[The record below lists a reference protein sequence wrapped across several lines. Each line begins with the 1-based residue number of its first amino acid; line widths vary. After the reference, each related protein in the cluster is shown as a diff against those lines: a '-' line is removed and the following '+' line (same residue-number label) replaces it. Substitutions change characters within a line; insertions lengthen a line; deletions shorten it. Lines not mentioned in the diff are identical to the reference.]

1 MPKAKH
7 QDAMRRQWEILRMI
21 PGRATGVSALDIIKR
36 LEIVGIVVTKRTVL
50 RDLEDLEKN
59 FGLLRDDE
67 KKPYRWR
74 WRINAGIDLPTLTL
88 TEAFSLKIVE
98 NILKPLVPRVMHET
112 LSYRFKEAGEKL
124 KAISKKKHH
133 GCWADKVRNVSPTLL
148 LLPPEVNNEVLD
160 IVQTSLLKD
169 KQVEVAYQA
178 MGSDCAKTRLLNP
191 LAIVQSGSVAY
202 LVAIMDGYSDIRY
215 YAIHRI
221 HRAVLT
227 DGNTII
233 PNDFSIDE
241 EIKKGKFEFG
251 TGNNIKLH
259 AYVDDWLCQILEE
272 TPLSVD
278 QKITHDEEYPYL
290 TATVQ
295 DTWQLTWWLLSLGDG
310 IEIIKPKKLK
320 SKIKAKLQKA
330 LEPYLN

>member
-21 PGRATGVSALDIIKR
+21 PGRAKGVTALDIIER

-74 WRINAGIDLPTLTL
+74 WRTNAGIDLPALTL
-88 TEAFSLKIVE
+88 TDAFSLKIVE

-112 LSYRFKEAGEKL
+112 LNYRFKEADAKL
-124 KAISKKKHH
+124 KAISKKKYHSN
-133 GCWADKVRNVSPTLL
+133 WADKVRNVSPILP
-148 LLPPEVNNEVLD
+148 LLPPDIDDGVLD
-160 IVQTSLLKD
+160 TVQTSLLKD
-169 KQVEVAYQA
+169 KQVEVAYQS
-178 MGSDCAKTRLLNP
+178 MGSDCAKIRLLNP
-191 LAIVQSGSVAY
+191 LAIVQSGPVTY
-202 LVAIMDGYSDIRY
+202 LVAIMNGYSDVRY
-215 YAIHRI
+215 YAVHRMHSAI
-221 HRAVLT
+221 LKRENAV
-227 DGNTII
+227 I

-241 EIKKGKFEFG
+241 EIKKGKFGFG
-251 TGNNIKLH
+251 EANNIVLH
-259 AYVDDWLCQILEE
+259 AYIDKWLCQILEE

-278 QKITHDEEYPYL
+278 QKIIQDDNYPYL

-295 DTWQLTWWLLSLGDG
+295 NTWQLTWWLLSLGDG
-310 IEIIKPKKLK
+310 IEVVKPKKLRNEMK
-320 SKIKAKLQKA
+320 VKLDNASEQYK
-330 LEPYLN
+330 